1 MASQESPLSIRMQRD
16 ETNMYVSPSRDKLA
30 TLQSHRAAIA
40 ADREALRAH
49 HAGCTAMLSPIRS
62 LHSST
67 RIATALLVGALERGG
82 NSLMTVEVTIDEHS
96 PPEPALSLLTAH
108 SARWQAV
115 SVTCEGAFM
124 RRLAA
129 VKHRLPRLESLR
141 L

>member
-1 MASQESPLSIRMQRD
+1 MARLAHAPLR
-16 ETNMYVSPSRDKLA
+16 ELSRVRKCWHGVA
-30 TLQSHRAAIA
+30 MGTP
-40 ADREALRAH
+40 ALWTRLDLDSVLWRTPA
-49 HAGCTAMLSPIRS
+49 
-62 LHSST
+62 ST

-96 PPEPALSLLTAH
+96 PPEPALLLLTTH

-115 SVTCEGAFM
+115 SVTCEGAFI